1 MKILMVLD
9 HEFPPDIRVENEIN
23 SLKKA
28 GCEVHLACFTRTNKP
43 LYEQYNEYIVYRRNI
58 SEFIYKSSVGCLK
71 FPFYFNFWR
80 TFIKNLFH
88 QNLFDAIHIHDL
100 PLAQIGYE
108 VKNEFN
114 IPFILD
120 LHENW
125 PAFVGAAA
133 HTNTI
138 LGKFLSPVS
147 LWEKYEKEMVK
158 KADFI
163 ITIVEEMKERLVSQ
177 GADGKKV
184 FIVPNTVRLDD
195 YQEIK
200 EIPDNKYV
208 TLLYSGGIDNQ
219 RGLQIAIEGLSI
231 AIKQNTNIRLWIVG
245 TGSYEQ
251 ELREKAENLKILN
264 NVFFWGWQ
272 KPDVMF
278 KLIQQ
283 ADIAIIPY
291 IRTVQTDCSSPNKL
305 FQYMY
310 ARKPILASNCTSIE
324 RILNETEGGICYKH
338 DDPDDFASKAL
349 MLAKDYSLRT
359 KLGENGYHAVIK
371 KYNWDY
377 TSSALTEI
385 YKKIA

>member
-9 HEFPPDIRVENEIN
+9 HEFPPDIRVENEIY

-28 GCEVHLACFTRTNKP
+28 GHEVHLACFTRKNKP
-43 LYEQYNEYIVYRRNI
+43 LYEDNHQYIVHRRNI
-58 SEFIYKSSVGCLK
+58 SGFLYKSSVGCLK

-80 TFIKNLFH
+80 NFISDLFKHYTFNS
-88 QNLFDAIHIHDL
+88 IHIHDL
-100 PLAQIGYE
+100 PLAQLGYE
-108 VKNEFN
+108 IKKEFN

-138 LGKFLSPVS
+138 LGKFLSPVN
-147 LWEKYEKEMVK
+147 LWEEYEQKMVN

-163 ITIVEEMKERLVSQ
+163 IAIVEEMKERLIAQ
-177 GADGKKV
+177 GADGEKV
-184 FIVPNTVRLDD
+184 FVVPNTVRLDE
-195 YQEIK
+195 YQETK
-200 EIPDNKYV
+200 EIPDKNYV

-219 RGLQIAIEGLSI
+219 RGLQIAIEGLSVI
-231 AIKQNTNIRLWIVG
+231 IKQYTKLRLWIVG
-245 TGSYEQ
+245 KGSYEQ
-251 ELREKAENLKILN
+251 ELRKKAEQLN
-264 NVFFWGWQ
+264 VLENVTFWGWQ
-272 KPDVMF
+272 KPDAMF
-278 KLIQQ
+278 ELIQK

-310 ARKPILASNCTSIE
+310 AKKPILASNCTSIE
-324 RILNETEGGICYKH
+324 RILKDTEGGICYIH
-338 DDPDDFASKAL
+338 NDPADFVHKAL
-349 MLAKDYSLRT
+349 RLAEDRLLRV
-359 KLGENGYHAVIK
+359 KLGENGYQAVIK
-371 KYNWDY
+371 KYNWDF
-377 TSSALTEI
+377 TATGLTEI